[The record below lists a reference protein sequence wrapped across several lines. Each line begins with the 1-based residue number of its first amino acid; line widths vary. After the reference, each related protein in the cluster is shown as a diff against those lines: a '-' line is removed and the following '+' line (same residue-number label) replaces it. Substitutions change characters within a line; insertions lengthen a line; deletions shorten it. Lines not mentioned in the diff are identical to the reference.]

1 MGNDVPKSGESAYV
15 IKIEKKLQ
23 GMNGEVYK
31 ITRIFDGKVCA
42 AKFLKS
48 LN

>member
-1 MGNDVPKSGESAYV
+1 MK
-15 IKIEKKLQ
+15 
-23 GMNGEVYK
+23 GEVYK